1 MAVWLSYSL
10 GDLLLFSPQT
20 YYRLLELYHRA
31 VWPAQLVALAMGI
44 AILATLLRPS
54 SRRSRSAA
62 GLLAGCW
69 LWVAWAF
76 HLERYSTINWAAGYM
91 AAAFALQA
99 LLLLWAGTIR
109 GKLGVV
115 RGRDPPL
122 AWVGTGVFGFA
133 LLAQPWIG
141 LMGPR
146 TWPQIELFGL
156 TPDAT
161 ATATLGLLLTAER
174 VPWTLLVIPCLWCLI
189 GWATLWAME
198 APDAWVTLLVAV
210 LCLIV
215 AAVRGFMAGAR
226 QPAVLP

>member
-10 GDLLLFSPQT
+10 ADLLLFSPQT

-31 VWPAQLVALAMGI
+31 VWPAQLVAVAVGL
-44 AILATLLRPS
+44 AILGTLLRPS
-54 SRRSRSAA
+54 LPRSRVAA
-62 GLLAGCW
+62 GLLASCW
-69 LWVAWAF
+69 LWIAWAF

-99 LLLLWAGTIR
+99 LLLLWTGTIR
-109 GKLGVV
+109 GKLGVA
-115 RGRDPPL
+115 RRRDPL
-122 AWVGTGVFGFA
+122 VGLGMGVFGFA

-146 TWPQIELFGL
+146 TWPEIELFGM

-174 VPWTLLVIPCLWCLI
+174 VPWTLLVIPCLWCLV
-189 GWATLWAME
+189 GGATLWAMA

-210 LCLIV
+210 LCLSV
-215 AAVRGFMAGAR
+215 ATARGFTASAR
-226 QPAVLP
+226 RPTVSP

>member
-10 GDLLLFSPQT
+10 TDLLLFSPQT

-31 VWPAQLVALAMGI
+31 VWPAQLAALAVGF
-44 AILATLLRPS
+44 AILGTLLWPS
-54 SRRSRSAA
+54 LRRSRIAA

-91 AAAFALQA
+91 AAAFAFQA
-99 LLLLWAGTIR
+99 LLLLWTGTIR
-109 GKLGVV
+109 GKLGVA
-115 RGRDPPL
+115 RRCDPSVW
-122 AWVGTGVFGFA
+122 AGVALFGFA

-141 LMGPR
+141 LIGPR
-146 TWPQIELFGL
+146 TWPEIELFGM

-174 VPWTLLVIPCLWCLI
+174 VPWTLLVIPCLWCLV
-189 GWATLWAME
+189 GAATLWAMA
-198 APDAWVTLLVAV
+198 APDAWVTLLVAA

-215 AAVRGFMAGAR
+215 ATARGFTAASTR
-226 QPAVLP
+226 QPTTSP